1 MTRWIPTALA
11 VTLFALHGLSALLGL
26 EDHLSVL
33 SGTPAPGVSLEAA
46 AIGAAFH
53 LLSWLGAV
61 LVAPILLIA
70 SALLELSEVLGRG
83 HSGRASRQGSGA
95 HAEASTPSSGGVSLR
110 SSSAS
115 KSSRKPASRRSITS
129 SIATSRPS
137 SRASEVTPFP

>member
-1 MTRWIPTALA
+1 MTRWIPTVLALA
-11 VTLFALHGLSALLGL
+11 LFALHGLSALLGL

-33 SGTPAPGVSLEAA
+33 SGTPTPGVSLEVAA
-46 AIGAAFH
+46 LGAGFH

-70 SALLELSEVLGRG
+70 SSLFELSEVLGRG

-95 HAEASTPSSGGVSLR
+95 HAEGSTPSSGAVSLR
-110 SSSAS
+110 SSAAS
-115 KSSRKPASRRSITS
+115 KSTAKRASRRSITS